1 MQSASEVGMI
11 ERDKM
16 STEPSANNTQPG
28 EEPQS

>member
-11 ERDKM
+11 ERDKI